1 MASLLKPEQ
10 LEGKLEELPRDWT
23 VVTGNS
29 LVKAFIFDNFSSGVG
44 FVVKVG
50 ELADSADHH
59 PDVRLSWGKVEI
71 TLSTHEE
78 SGLTQKD
85 FDLAKSIES
94 IKL

>member
-1 MASLLKPEQ
+1 MLLSSGQIESNLK
-10 LEGKLEELPRDWT
+10 KLPLDWT
-23 VVTGNS
+23 VVAGSS
-29 LVKAFIFDNFSSGVG
+29 LVKVFKFDNFSSGVG

-50 ELADSADHH
+50 ELADRANHH
-59 PDVRLSWGKVEI
+59 PEVRLSWGKVEL

>member
-1 MASLLKPEQ
+1 MLLNSGQIESNLKN
-10 LEGKLEELPRDWT
+10 LPQDWT
-23 VVTGNS
+23 VVTGSS
-29 LVKAFIFDNFSSGVG
+29 LVKVFRFDNFSSGVG

-50 ELADSADHH
+50 ELAEKANHH
-59 PDVRLSWGKVEI
+59 PDVRLSWAKVEI

-85 FDLAKSIES
+85 FDLAKSIET